1 MNQME
6 HILVSLDLTDMDNF
20 LIRYSNFWAKNFKP
34 KSITFLHVIHTYD
47 ISKEI
52 VSAYPHLNQPLPEI
66 LKEEMDEKVNEFFE
80 ERDEIE
86 IKTVVREGTITESI
100 VQYTRKN
107 DISLIIMGK
116 KISYQGR
123 GRIIRKV
130 MSIAP
135 ASVLLISETSQ
146 ARLDR
151 VLVKMDFSKINSIAL
166 KTAQYINEH
175 TGTDITCHHAYKLP
189 LKYFPKQPPEHD
201 EKLLKEVQSHTKKEF
216 SKFLKRYK
224 IDLNDVSCSSSI
236 DTENE
241 EAEILYTQAL
251 TKGADMII
259 IGTKIKSEFADILV
273 DSTSEK
279 LAESDKNIKVLVVKD
294 RKQTM
299 NFLKALLK

>member
-1 MNQME
+1 MNYME

-20 LIRYSNFWAKNFKP
+20 LIRYCSFWAKNFKP
-34 KSITFLHVIHTYD
+34 KSITFLHVIRSYD
-47 ISKEI
+47 IPKEI

-66 LKEEMDEKVNEFFE
+66 LKEEMDEKVNEFF
-80 ERDEIE
+80 DENNDIE
-86 IKTVVREGTITESI
+86 IKTTVREGTTTETI

-135 ASVLLISETSQ
+135 ASVLLITETSRP
-146 ARLDR
+146 RLDK
-151 VLVKMDFSKINSIAL
+151 VLVKMDFSKISSIAL
-166 KTAQYINEH
+166 KTALHIKEN
-175 TGTDITCHHAYKLP
+175 TGTEITCHHAYKLP
-189 LKYFPKQPPEHD
+189 LKYFPKQPPEQD
-201 EKLLKEVQSHTKKEF
+201 GNLLKEVKAHTKKEF
-216 SKFLKRYK
+216 SKFIKRYK
-224 IDLNDVSCSSSI
+224 IDLNDITCSSSI
-236 DTENE
+236 DAENE
-241 EAEILYTQAL
+241 EAEILYTRAL
-251 TKGADMII
+251 TTGADMIV
-259 IGTKIKSEFADILV
+259 IGTKIKSELADVIV

>member
-20 LIRYSNFWAKNFKP
+20 LIRYTNFWAKNFKP
-34 KSITFLHVIHTYD
+34 KSITFLHVIRPYD
-47 ISKEI
+47 IPKQI
-52 VSAYPHLNQPLPEI
+52 VNAYPHLNQPLPEI
-66 LKEEMDEKVNEFFE
+66 LKEEMDEKVSEYFNENNQT
-80 ERDEIE
+80 E
-86 IKTVVREGTITESI
+86 IKTVVREGSITESV
-100 VQYTRKN
+100 VQYSRKN

-135 ASVLLISETSQ
+135 ASVLLITETSQ
-146 ARLDR
+146 PKLDR
-151 VLVKMDFSKINSIAL
+151 VLVRMDFSKISSIAL
-166 KTAQYINEH
+166 KTAQYVKEH
-175 TGTDITCHHAYKLP
+175 TGTKITCHHAYKLP

-201 EKLLKEVQSHTKKEF
+201 KKLLKEVQDHTTKEF
-216 SKFLKRYK
+216 SKFLRRYK
-224 IDLNDVSCSSSI
+224 IESDDLNCSSSI
-236 DTENE
+236 DSENE
-241 EAEILYTQAL
+241 EADILYTEAL
-251 TKGADMII
+251 TNGADMIV
-259 IGTKIKSEFADILV
+259 IGTKIKSQLADIIV

-294 RKQTM
+294 RNQTM

>member
-1 MNQME
+1 
-6 HILVSLDLTDMDNF
+6 
-20 LIRYSNFWAKNFKP
+20 
-34 KSITFLHVIHTYD
+34 
-47 ISKEI
+47 

-66 LKEEMDEKVNEFFE
+66 LKEEMDEKVNELFK
-80 ERDEIE
+80 ERDEVE

-100 VQYTRKN
+100 VQYTRKY

-135 ASVLLISETSQ
+135 ASVLLITETSQ

-151 VLVKMDFSKINSIAL
+151 VLVKMDFSKISSTAL
-166 KTAQYINEH
+166 KTAQYIKEH
-175 TGTDITCHHAYKLP
+175 IGTSITCHHAYKLP
-189 LKYFPKQPPEHD
+189 LNYFPKQPPEHD
-201 EKLLKEVQSHTKKEF
+201 NKLLNEVQVHTNKEF
-216 SKFLKRYK
+216 SKFLTRYK
-224 IDLNDVSCSSSI
+224 IDLKDISCSSSI

-241 EAEILYTQAL
+241 EADILYTQAL
-251 TKGADMII
+251 IGGADMIVV
-259 IGTKIKSEFADILV
+259 GTKIKSELADIII

-279 LAESDKNIKVLVVKD
+279 LAENDKNIKVLVVKD

-299 NFLKALLK
+299 SFLTALLK